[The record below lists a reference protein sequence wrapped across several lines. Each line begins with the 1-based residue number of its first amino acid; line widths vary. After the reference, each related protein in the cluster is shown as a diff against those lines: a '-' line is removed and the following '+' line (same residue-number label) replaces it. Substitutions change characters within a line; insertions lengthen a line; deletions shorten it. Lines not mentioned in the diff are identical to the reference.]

1 MTGVM
6 ASGKLE
12 KIDLSNNA
20 ISKNGAEA
28 ISPFLAK

>member
-6 ASGKLE
+6 FEGKLE

-28 ISPFLAK
+28 IAPFLAK